1 MNRKEE
7 VLEQTQNILYR
18 TPQGFP
24 LKKEDFEYL
33 MTIVFPLHPKWR
45 ELEEKGIK
53 LVMVKMNQYGSRYF
67 SVLLGDN
74 TFENISIYECI
85 NRKGLKEDI
94 IAAARNAVT
103 DITLPPLTGRK
114 KKRPEFS
121 NVVRGWTGTFDG
133 EELLIGRYII
143 EMPDGQKLFDNQDL
157 INSFRSYYLS
167 NG

>member
-7 VLEQTQNILYR
+7 VLEYTKNILYK

-24 LKKEDFEYL
+24 IKRNDFDYL
-33 MTIVFPLHPKWR
+33 VNVVFPLHPNWKTF
-45 ELEEKGIK
+45 LGKGIK

-67 SVLLGDN
+67 SLLLGDN

-94 IAAARNAVT
+94 IAAAKNAVI
-103 DITLPPLTGRK
+103 DITLPPLEGRK
-114 KKRPEFS
+114 KKRPDFPS
-121 NVVRGWTGTFDG
+121 VVRGWTDTLDG
-133 EELLIGRYII
+133 EELLVGRYII
-143 EMPDGQKLFDNQDL
+143 ELPDGSKFFDNQDL
-157 INSFRSYYLS
+157 VNSFRSYYVQ

>member
-7 VLEQTQNILYR
+7 VLEYTKNILYK

-24 LKKEDFEYL
+24 VKKDDFDYL
-33 MTIVFPLHPKWR
+33 VNIVFPLHPSWR
-45 ELEEKGIK
+45 SVLAKGIK
-53 LVMVKMNQYGSRYF
+53 LIMVKSNRYGSRYF
-67 SVLLGDN
+67 SLLLGDN

-94 IAAARNAVT
+94 EAAVKNLVA
-103 DITLPPLTGRK
+103 DISLPPLEGRK

-121 NVVRGWTGTFDG
+121 AIVRGWTDTLDG
-133 EELLIGRYII
+133 EELLVGRYII
-143 EMPDGQKLFDNQDL
+143 ELPDGTKCLDNQDL
-157 INSFRSYYLS
+157 INSFRNYYAQ